1 MSDTILAPSRRDL
14 LKAAAAGS
22 LIISFA
28 ISARGLAATTAGPAK
43 LNAYLMIAPDGIVTI
58 ASHKPEIG
66 QGIKTSL
73 PMLIAEE
80 LDADWKNVRIT
91 EARLDTP
98 AFGNQATG
106 GSFATTLNWDNL
118 RRVGAAARAMLVQAA
133 AKRWGVPVGEI
144 TTAAGIVLHKAT
156 GKTATYGSLATM
168 AATETMP
175 DLKSVKLKDAK
186 DFRIIGTKVR
196 QYDGPKIVTGQPLFG
211 IDTRLPG
218 MMYATYVKAP
228 VFKAK
233 VKSANLDAA
242 RAIKG
247 VRKVFT
253 VEGGDEIDELLGGV
267 AVVADSWWTAKKAR
281 DLLNVQWADHPT
293 SLQSSAGFAKRAA
306 ELAKVA
312 PAKMLR
318 SDGDVK
324 AALASATKRLDA
336 FYDYP
341 FAAHATMEPM
351 NCTARFT
358 GNKLEFWA
366 PTQFPDQGRKMV
378 ARTLGIREENISVNI
393 VRGGGGFGRRAI
405 NDFMIEAAWI
415 AREAGVPI
423 QLIWSRED
431 DIQHDFYRAGGFH
444 QLSAGLDANGK
455 ITAWSDHF
463 ITYAAE
469 GFFKIDADIPPHE
482 FPGGFV
488 DNYSLGFTEIP
499 LGVPI
504 GPLRAPRSNA
514 FAFAF
519 ISFIDELAHAAGK
532 DPLAFQLDML
542 EGKPILDRVRGKY
555 DPKRA
560 QAVLRLA
567 AEKAGWAGRAKLPKR
582 SAMGI
587 AHWWSHLGYFAE
599 VVQVTVANDGTP
611 KVDKVWVAGDIG
623 SQIIN
628 PLNAVN
634 QVQGSVIDGLSV
646 ALYQKITIEDGAVVE
661 GNFDTYPLIR
671 MPEAPPVEVHFIKS
685 DNSPTGLGEPSLP
698 PVAPALCNAIFAATG
713 VRLRSQPIDT
723 SLLKA

>member
-1 MSDTILAPSRRDL
+1 MSDTILAPSRRSL
-14 LKAAAAGS
+14 LKSIAAGS
-22 LIISFA
+22 LIIPFSLP
-28 ISARGLAATTAGPAK
+28 ARGFAAEMAGPAK

-58 ASHKPEIG
+58 ASRKPEIG

-73 PMLIAEE
+73 PMMIAEE
-80 LDADWKNVRIT
+80 LDADWKSVRVT
-91 EARLDTP
+91 EARLDQ
-98 AFGNQATG
+98 AFGNQMTG
-106 GSFATTLNWDNL
+106 GSYATTTNWDEL
-118 RRVGAAARAMLVQAA
+118 RRVGAAARAMLIQAA
-133 AKRWGVPVGEI
+133 AKSWGVPAAQLSTTVGKVI
-144 TTAAGIVLHKAT
+144 HKAS
-156 GKTATYGSLATM
+156 GKTASYGSLAGL
-168 AATETMP
+168 AAKETMP
-175 DLKSVKLKDAK
+175 DPKSLSLKNPK
-186 DFRIIGTKVR
+186 DFRIIGTNVR
-196 QYDGPKIVTGQPLFG
+196 QYDGPKIVTGQPLFA

-218 MMYATYVKAP
+218 MKYATYIKAP

-242 RAIKG
+242 RAVKG
-247 VRKVFT
+247 VHKVFT
-253 VEGGDEIDELLGGV
+253 VEGGDVIDELLSGV
-267 AVVADSWWTAKKAR
+267 AVVADSWWTAKQAR
-281 DLLNVQWADHPT
+281 DLLDVKWADHPT
-293 SLQSSAGFAKRAA
+293 SSQSTAGFAKRAA
-306 ELAKVA
+306 ELAKIA
-312 PAKMLR
+312 PATMLR
-318 SDGDVK
+318 NDGDVK

-358 GNKLEFWA
+358 GDKLEIWTC
-366 PTQFPDQGRKMV
+366 TQFPDQGRKLV
-378 ARTLGIREENISVNI
+378 ARTLGIKEEDISINI

-405 NDFMIEAAWI
+405 NDFMVEAAWI
-415 AREAGVPI
+415 ARESGTPV

-431 DIQHDFYRAGGFH
+431 DIQHDFYRPGGFH

-469 GFFKIDADIPPHE
+469 GFFKTNSEIPPHE

-488 DNYSLGFTEIP
+488 DNYTLGLTEIP

-514 FAFAF
+514 FSFAF
-519 ISFIDELAHAAGK
+519 ISFIDELAHLAGK

-542 EGKPILDRVRGKY
+542 EGKPIMDRVRGKY

-567 AEKAGWAGRAKLPKR
+567 AEKANWAGRAKLPKR
-582 SAMGI
+582 TAMGI

-599 VVQVTVANDGTP
+599 VVQVTVAPDGTP

-623 SQIIN
+623 SQIVN

-634 QVQGSVIDGLSV
+634 QVQGSVIDGISV
-646 ALYQKITIEDGAVVE
+646 ALYQKITIDKGAVVE
-661 GNFDTYPLIR
+661 GNFDAYPLIR
-671 MPEAPPVEVHFIKS
+671 MPEAPPVEVHFIES
-685 DNSPTGLGEPSLP
+685 NNAPTGLGEPALP

-723 SLLKA
+723 SQLKG

>member
-1 MSDTILAPSRRDL
+1 MTFPSSRRDI
-14 LKAAAAGS
+14 LKSIAAGS
-22 LIISFA
+22 LIIPFA
-28 ISARGLAATTAGPAK
+28 IPARGFAAETAGPAK
-43 LNAYLMIAPDGIVTI
+43 LNAYLGIAPDGIVTI
-58 ASHKPEIG
+58 ASRKPEIG

-80 LDADWKNVRIT
+80 LDADWKNVRIE
-91 EARLDTP
+91 EARLDP

-106 GSFATTLNWDNL
+106 GSFATTMSWDEL
-118 RRVGAAARAMLVQAA
+118 RRVGAAARAMLISAA
-133 AKRWGVPVGEI
+133 ANSWGVPTAEL
-144 TTAAGIVLHKAT
+144 TTLSGSVLHKAS
-156 GKTATYGSLATM
+156 GKSATYGSLAGL
-168 AATETMP
+168 AAKEAMP
-175 DLKSVKLKDAK
+175 DLKSLPLKDPK
-186 DFRIIGTKVR
+186 DFRIIGTNVR
-196 QYDGPKIVTGQPLFG
+196 QYDGPRIVTGQALFAT
-211 IDTRLPG
+211 DVRLPG
-218 MMYATYVKAP
+218 MKFATYAKAP

-247 VRKVFT
+247 VHKVFI
-253 VEGGDEIDELLGGV
+253 VEGGDVIDELLSGV
-267 AVVADSWWTAKKAR
+267 AVVADSWWTARKAR
-281 DLLNVQWADHPT
+281 EALAISWADHPT
-293 SLQSSAGFAKRAA
+293 SSQSTAGFAKRAA
-306 ELAKVA
+306 ELAKTA

-318 SDGDVK
+318 NDGNVET
-324 AALASATKRLDA
+324 ALASAAKRLDA
-336 FYDYP
+336 FYEYP

-378 ARTLGIREENISVNI
+378 ARTLGIKEEDISINIL
-393 VRGGGGFGRRAI
+393 RGGGGFGRRAI
-405 NDFMIEAAWI
+405 NDFMVEAAWI

-423 QLIWSRED
+423 QLIWTRED
-431 DIQHDFYRAGGFH
+431 DIQHDFYLSGPD
-444 QLSAGLDANGK
+444 QLSAGLDDTGK

-482 FPGGFV
+482 FPAGLI
-488 DNYSLGFTEIP
+488 DNFSLGFTEMP

-514 FAFAF
+514 FAFSF

-532 DPLAFQLDML
+532 DPLAFQLEML
-542 EGKPILDRVRGKY
+542 EGKPIQDKVRGKFE
-555 DPKRA
+555 PKRV
-560 QAVLRLA
+560 QDVLRLV
-567 AEKAGWAGRAKLPKR
+567 AEKANWAGRTKLPAR
-582 SAMGI
+582 TAMGI

-599 VVQVTVANDGTP
+599 VVQVTVAADGTP
-611 KVDKVWVAGDIG
+611 KVDKVWVVGDIG
-623 SQIIN
+623 GQIVN

-634 QVQGSVIDGLSV
+634 QVQGSVIDGISV
-646 ALYQKITIEDGAVVE
+646 ALYQKITVENGAVVE

-685 DNSPTGLGEPSLP
+685 DNPPTGLGEPALP

-713 VRLRSQPIDT
+713 VRLRSQPINPE
-723 SLLKA
+723 LLKA

>member
-1 MSDTILAPSRRDL
+1 MSIIAPTRRDL

-22 LIISFA
+22 LIIPFA
-28 ISARGLAATTAGPAK
+28 LPIRALAAAAADPAK
-43 LNAYLMIAPDGIVTI
+43 LGAYLMIAPDGIVTI

-73 PMLIAEE
+73 PMIIAEE
-80 LDADWKNVRIT
+80 LDADWQMVRIA
-91 EARLDTP
+91 EARLDTV

-106 GSFATTLNWDNL
+106 GSFATTTNWDNL

-133 AKRWGVPVGEI
+133 AKNWGVPAEQL
-144 TTAAGIVLHKAT
+144 TTSAGKVAHKAS
-156 GKTATYGSLATM
+156 GKSATYGSLAGL
-168 AATETMP
+168 AAQAAMP
-175 DLKSVKLKDAK
+175 DLASVKLKDPK
-186 DFRIIGTKVR
+186 DFRIIGTGVR

-218 MMYATYVKAP
+218 MKYATYVKAP

-242 RAIKG
+242 RAVKG
-247 VRKVFT
+247 VHKVFT
-253 VEGGDEIDELLGGV
+253 VEGGNEIDELLGGV
-267 AVVADSWWTAKKAR
+267 AVVADSWWTARKAR
-281 DLLNVQWADHPT
+281 DLLAVKWADHPT
-293 SLQSSAGFAKRAA
+293 SSQSSTGYAKRAA
-306 ELAKVA
+306 ELAKLA

-318 SDGDVK
+318 TDGNVE
-324 AALASATKRLDA
+324 AALASANKRLDA

-341 FAAHATMEPM
+341 FVAHATMEPM
-351 NCTARFT
+351 NCAARFT

-378 ARTLGIREENISVNI
+378 ARVLGIKEEDISVNI

-405 NDFMIEAAWI
+405 NDFMVEAAWI

-431 DIQHDFYRAGGFH
+431 DIQHDYYRAGGFH

-488 DNYSLGFTEIP
+488 DHYALGFTDIP

-514 FAFAF
+514 FSFAF

-542 EGKPILDRVRGKY
+542 EGKPIMDRVRGKY

-560 QAVLRLA
+560 QAVLRLV

-582 SAMGI
+582 TAMGI

-599 VVQVTVANDGTP
+599 VVQVTVAADGTP

-623 SQIIN
+623 SQIVN

-634 QVQGSVIDGLSV
+634 QVQGSVIDGISV
-646 ALYQKITIEDGAVVE
+646 ALYQKITIERGAVVE
-661 GNFDTYPLIR
+661 SNFDNYPLIR
-671 MPEAPPVEVHFIKS
+671 MPEAPPVDVHFIKS
-685 DNSPTGLGEPSLP
+685 DNPPTGLGEPALP

-723 SLLKA
+723 SLLKI